1 MTEANPRAVTAE
13 DARKVHPG
21 GEARSPL
28 PGDGSGE
35 VPRASTGGKRSIRRA
50 LIAYSVVVLLLIALL
65 AASGLVLLG
74 EVRKTRQEGEELANA
89 MLLSSQ
95 VLADVAQAVSYL
107 RDISLT
113 GNLDSAARAGEKT
126 GRASALLQQGG
137 PPGRNEETKDLA
149 RKIAQVQRLGEDMAR
164 TYLAQGREA
173 GNRIMYRPETG
184 FEAVAGSV
192 VSELGAMST
201 ETRERLRANA
211 DALAKSG
218 LQAQRITTAVA
229 VVSLLVVPL
238 ITLLLYRKLL
248 RPVREMVAVVNRFA
262 AGDADARC
270 RLQSR
275 DELQVLGDAFDRML
289 GERLE
294 RMSDLESSAR
304 MLDEQK
310 RRMSR
315 MRTPVSQIW
324 DGILFLPLVGTVNAA
339 RAQEIMDITLPAIR
353 DAKARAL
360 IMDISGVPVVDAD
373 VAAYLVKVSR
383 AASLMGCEC
392 ITSGVSPAIAHTIV
406 DLGID
411 VGQLTTT
418 ANLRGAITDA
428 YARRGLRLAAEG

>member
-1 MTEANPRAVTAE
+1 M
-13 DARKVHPG
+13 
-21 GEARSPL
+21 
-28 PGDGSGE
+28 
-35 VPRASTGGKRSIRRA
+35 
-50 LIAYSVVVLLLIALL
+50 
-65 AASGLVLLG
+65 
-74 EVRKTRQEGEELANA
+74 
-89 MLLSSQ
+89 
-95 VLADVAQAVSYL
+95 LADVAQAVSYL

-315 MRTPVSQIW
+315 MGTPVSQIW
-324 DGILFLPLVGTVNAA
+324 DGILFLPLVGSVDAA
-339 RAQEIMDITLPAIR
+339 RAQEIMDVTLPAIR